1 MSKQYWLPEGEV
13 RAAVQLIHG
22 MCEHIG
28 RYDAFARRLA
38 ELGCAVFARDLPG
51 HGADCPTL
59 GYSGDDMWQET
70 LTVLRQDHQ
79 ALRDRFPGVPVIVF
93 GHSYGSFLLQRLIP
107 ELGADAYI
115 LSGSNR
121 QQDAQKLGR
130 LLAMARELPPAE
142 PAERLAQL
150 TFVAYNQSFDAE
162 GPNAWLSR
170 DLEQVEKY
178 NADPLCGFVSSG
190 AFYQGMYGGLIGLCD
205 PAFPPATEKATPILV
220 MSGDKDPV
228 GNFGTGVEALAAL
241 YRERGYNVTLRLYPE
256 GRHEM
261 LNETNR
267 DEVVSQITHF
277 IQQVFD
283 A

>member
-1 MSKQYWLPEGEV
+1 MSKQLWLPSGEIKAV
-13 RAAVQLIHG
+13 VQLIHG

-28 RYDAFARRLA
+28 RYEGFAHQLNDR
-38 ELGCAVFARDLPG
+38 GYAVFARDLPG

-59 GYSGDDMWQET
+59 GYAEGNMWEKT
-70 LTVLRQDHQ
+70 LEMLRQDH
-79 ALRDRFPGVPVIVF
+79 ADLRRQFPELPIAVF

-107 ELGADAYI
+107 ELKADAYI

-121 QQDAQKLGR
+121 QQDGEKLGR
-130 LLAMARELPPAE
+130 LLAMAMELPEAQPADK
-142 PAERLAQL
+142 LAQL
-150 TFVAYNQSFDAE
+150 TFVAYNKSFEAE

-170 DLEQVEKY
+170 DHAQVEKY

-190 AFYQGMYGGLIGLCD
+190 AFYQGMYSGLVGLCD
-205 PAFPPATEKATPILV
+205 PDFPPAAEKAVPILV

-228 GNFGTGVEALAAL
+228 GNFGTGVESLADL
-241 YRERGYNVTLRLYPE
+241 YRERGYDVTLCLYPD

-267 DEVVSQITHF
+267 DQVVCHILRFLDQTL
-277 IQQVFD
+277 
-283 A
+283 

>member
-1 MSKQYWLPEGEV
+1 MSKQYWLPQGQAKAV
-13 RAAVQLIHG
+13 VQLIHG

-28 RYDAFARRLA
+28 RYEGFAHQLA
-38 ELGCAVFARDLPG
+38 DRGCAVFARDLPG
-51 HGADCPTL
+51 HGPDCPTL
-59 GYSGDDMWQET
+59 GYAEGDMWEKT
-70 LTVLRQDHQ
+70 LEVLRQDH
-79 ALRDRFPGVPVIVF
+79 ADLRRQYPELPIIVF

-121 QQDAQKLGR
+121 QQDREKLGK
-130 LLAMARELPPAE
+130 LLAIAEELPLAE

-150 TFVAYNQSFDAE
+150 TFVAYNKPFDAE

-170 DLEQVEKY
+170 DPEQVAKY

-190 AFYQGMYGGLIGLCD
+190 AFYRGMYGGLVGLCD
-205 PAFPPATEKATPILV
+205 PAFPPAAQKPTPILV
-220 MSGDKDPV
+220 MSGDRDPV

-241 YRERGYNVTLRLYPE
+241 YRERGYDVTLRLYPG

-261 LNETNR
+261 LNEINS
-267 DEVVSQITHF
+267 DEAVSQILHF
-277 IQQVFD
+277 IQQ
-283 A
+283 AIRA

>member
-1 MSKQYWLPEGEV
+1 MSKQYWLPKRKAKAV
-13 RAAVQLIHG
+13 VQLIHG

-28 RYDAFARRLA
+28 RYDSFARCLA
-38 ELGCAVFARDLPG
+38 DQGYAVFARDLPG

-59 GYSGDDMWQET
+59 GYSGDDMWEET
-70 LTVLRQDHQ
+70 LAVLRKDHQ
-79 ALRDRFPGVPVIVF
+79 ALREQYPDIPRIVF

-107 ELGADAYI
+107 ELKADAYI
-115 LSGSNR
+115 LSGSSR
-121 QQDAQKLGR
+121 QQDAEKLGR
-130 LLAMARELPPAE
+130 LLAMAKELPEDQPADK
-142 PAERLAQL
+142 LAQL
-150 TFVAYNQSFDAE
+150 TFVAYNKSFEAE

-170 DLEQVEKY
+170 DHAQVEKY

-190 AFYQGMYGGLIGLCD
+190 AFYQGMYGGLVGLCD
-205 PAFPPATEKATPILV
+205 PVFPPAAEKAAPILV

-241 YRERGYNVTLRLYPE
+241 YRERGYDVTLCLYPD

-267 DEVVSQITHF
+267 DQVVCNILRFLDQTL
-277 IQQVFD
+277 
-283 A
+283 

>member
-1 MSKQYWLPEGEV
+1 MSKQLWLPSGE
-13 RAAVQLIHG
+13 AKAVIQLIHG

-28 RYDAFARRLA
+28 RYEGFARQLTDR
-38 ELGCAVFARDLPG
+38 GYAVFARDLPG

-59 GYSGDDMWQET
+59 GYAEGNMWDKT
-70 LTVLRQDHQ
+70 LDVLRQDHQ
-79 ALRDRFPGVPVIVF
+79 ALREKFPGIPRIVF

-115 LSGSNR
+115 LSGSSR
-121 QQDAQKLGR
+121 QQDGEKLGR
-130 LLAMARELPPAE
+130 LLAMAMELPEAQPADK
-142 PAERLAQL
+142 LAQL
-150 TFVAYNQSFDAE
+150 TFVAYNKSFEAE

-170 DLEQVEKY
+170 DHAQVEKY

-190 AFYQGMYGGLIGLCD
+190 AFYRGMYGGLVGLCD
-205 PAFPPATEKATPILV
+205 PDFPPAAEKATPILV

-228 GNFGTGVEALAAL
+228 GGFGVGVQALAQL
-241 YRERGYNVTLRLYPE
+241 YRERGYDVTLRLYPD

-267 DEVVSQITHF
+267 D
-277 IQQVFD
+277 QVICHILLFLD
-283 A
+283 QTL